1 MTLLNTEYRI
11 TFCSKAGRFYYSFA
25 KDGSGWHQIAAAGNR
40 HKTTAEQVLNSGGA
54 TLVAEGTE
62 LIALV
67 EVQCAAGHRFFGPE
81 ELIFRDRQVSTGAK
95 SEPSA
100 A

>member
-1 MTLLNTEYRI
+1 MTPCPGCGAPADVVTVDATPCTVVE
-11 TFCSKAGRFYYSFA
+11 
-25 KDGSGWHQIAAAGNR
+25 
-40 HKTTAEQVLNSGGA
+40 VLNSGGA

-67 EVQCAAGHRFFGPE
+67 DVRCVAGHHFFGPA
-81 ELIFRDRQVSTGAK
+81 ELIFRDRQVTTGAK
-95 SEPSA
+95 AEPSA